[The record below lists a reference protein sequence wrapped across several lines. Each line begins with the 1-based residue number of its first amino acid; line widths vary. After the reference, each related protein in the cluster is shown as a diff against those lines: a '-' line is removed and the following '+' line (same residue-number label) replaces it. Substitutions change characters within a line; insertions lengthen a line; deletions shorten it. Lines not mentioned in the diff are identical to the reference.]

1 MHKALREGLP
11 VLANIE
17 SYFQLGL
24 LGFWSLNEILIEL
37 DWIDIE
43 DSPAMHKR
51 KGKKKTLFFGCVNYC
66 GLVRCYEEK
75 SFELILSIFKKIK
88 KSQTL

>member
-51 KGKKKTLFFGCVNYC
+51 KGKKKNIVFWMCELLWFGAM
-66 GLVRCYEEK
+66 LRREK
-75 SFELILSIFKKIK
+75 F
-88 KSQTL
+88 